1 MTKIG
6 LFYGTDTGN
15 SERIAQ
21 IIKERIEN
29 LYNAT
34 VVLHD
39 LGDSCKE
46 EFEHYD
52 LLILSHPTW
61 YYGELQSHWED
72 FWSDFKRI
80 DFSGKKVAC
89 MGLGDQYDYADYFL
103 DAMGLTH
110 DVVVKNGGLPCGYV
124 STEGFEHTQ
133 SKAMI
138 EEGELF
144 VGLALDED
152 QQPELTESRIKNWI
166 EQIAEEFALPT
177 NNESS
182 QK

>member
-1 MTKIG
+1 MKKIG

-15 SERIAQ
+15 SERIAEM
-21 IIKERIEN
+21 IKDGIEEK
-29 LYNAT
+29 YQAEVT
-34 VVLHD
+34 LHD
-39 LGDSCKE
+39 LTEVNKQT
-46 EFEHYD
+46 FAPYT

-72 FWSDFKRI
+72 FWEDFKSI

-110 DVVVKNGGLPCGYV
+110 DIVVNNGGTPCGYT
-124 STEGFEHTQ
+124 STEGFEHTA
-133 SKAMI
+133 SKASI
-138 EEGELF
+138 EDDSLF

-152 QQPELTESRIKNWI
+152 QQPELTESRINDWI
-166 EQIAEEFALPT
+166 EQIAEEFEIL
-177 NNESS
+177 
-182 QK
+182 